1 MSWGKAWQKWG
12 SKSIPPQTS
21 GFWTEG
27 VSPDRP
33 KAAGLRSGCQKRH
46 IGTATSGEPYALSEA
61 VSSSIFTL
69 RDGMRRGVFSEMA
82 LLKIIV

>member
-1 MSWGKAWQKWG
+1 MSWGKYGRIGEKRQYHH
-12 SKSIPPQTS
+12 QTS
-21 GFWTEG
+21 GFWTDG
-27 VSPDRP
+27 VFPGSP
-33 KAAGLRSGCQKRH
+33 KTAGSRSGCQKRH

-82 LLKIIV
+82 LLKIIF